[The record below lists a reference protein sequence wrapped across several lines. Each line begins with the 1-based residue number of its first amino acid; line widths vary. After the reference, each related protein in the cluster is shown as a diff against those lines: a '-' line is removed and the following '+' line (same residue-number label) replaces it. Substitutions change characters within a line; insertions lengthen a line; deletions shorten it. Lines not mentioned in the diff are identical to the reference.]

1 MHVELGV
8 GLATAVGSLPH
19 VDPKAAAELSLRR
32 HPSLPAIPSLPMRS
46 PWESMLGQA
55 IAGLDGVTI
64 SEGRIA
70 LVGSGPALDAVP
82 ETDLDHDAFGGMR
95 AFIEVA
101 GRRTEPV
108 KWQVTGPVTLGLG
121 LLHAGLPVTKAFA
134 ISEVAVT
141 ARVKSLD
148 AALSAAFPEAP
159 QLMVLDEP
167 GLTGMAHPGFPLEPR
182 HVVDL
187 LATALGAT
195 TATAGVHCC
204 GSTDWS
210 VIDQAGPAVLSIPAD
225 HGAIRSGGALADF
238 LARGGRIAWARS
250 RPMVLGPTAS
260 TATGARSR
268 RCGVSSSAAV
278 AIRCACARR
287 PSSPLSAGSLRT
299 LSSKPI
305 RCSASRKRSPI
316 ACSTRRS
323 RPRFSL
329 GA

>member
-1 MHVELGV
+1 
-8 GLATAVGSLPH
+8 
-19 VDPKAAAELSLRR
+19 
-32 HPSLPAIPSLPMRS
+32 
-46 PWESMLGQA
+46 MLGQA

-64 SEGRIA
+64 TDGGIA
-70 LVGSGPALDAVP
+70 LVGSGPALATVP
-82 ETDLDHDAFGGMR
+82 DTDLDHDAFGGMR

-121 LLHAGLPVTKAFA
+121 LLHAGLPATKAFA
-134 ISEVAVT
+134 ISDVAVT
-141 ARVKSLD
+141 ARVRALD
-148 AALSAAFPEAP
+148 ALLTAAFPEAG

-182 HVVDL
+182 QVVDL

-225 HGAIRSGGALADF
+225 HGAIRSSGALADF
-238 LARGGRIAWARS
+238 LARGGRIAWGAIPTDGPRADS
-250 RPMVLGPTAS
+250 VDRYWRALAAVWCELVRGGCDPVRLRTQAIVTPECGLAPHTVEQADQVLGLTQEIAD
-260 TATGARSR
+260 R
-268 RCGVSSSAAV
+268 VLDQAV
-278 AIRCACARR
+278 A
-287 PSSPLSAGSLRT
+287 T
-299 LSSKPI
+299 
-305 RCSASRKRSPI
+305 
-316 ACSTRRS
+316 
-323 RPRFSL
+323 RFSL